1 MGDRCKRYRRERAF
15 PQHPTCLN
23 LRDGLLRA
31 CAALLP
37 HESPSSHV
45 RMPNHLLHR
54 HGIGLVEEGKGGGG
68 VVQIMHD
75 DARIL
80 HDG

>member
-1 MGDRCKRYRRERAF
+1 
-15 PQHPTCLN
+15 
-23 LRDGLLRA
+23 
-31 CAALLP
+31 
-37 HESPSSHV
+37 
-45 RMPNHLLHR
+45 MPNHLLHR

-68 VVQIMHD
+68 VVQIMRD